1 VKKRKV
7 KMEMTFDD
15 LFETIKTAKENKE
28 KGQYNSILP
37 PFPRLAEKYPGWVKG
52 RLNLITASSGIGKTK
67 FTKFFAIESVVRFMK
82 DNPYLSFKI
91 FYFALEESK
100 EEFWLSMITVLL
112 REKYKLNIST
122 SELRSFGTYTVS
134 QETLDKVE
142 ECKAIV
148 DDWQKNITV
157 IDDISN
163 TYGIYKEVRTYFQK
177 PEVGIEIKSKMTTG
191 EEYTSGY
198 KYNDE
203 NHWVFVITDHLSL
216 LSANKGQTLH
226 DTMGHFS
233 KEYCLK
239 GLCKRYKA
247 VVINI
252 QQQSASKEALE
263 FNFKGDTIEQKLEP
277 SLDGLANNKEI
288 QRDCDM
294 VWGIFAPSRYS
305 IKEHRKY
312 DITIMKD
319 SYRSLL
325 CLKDRHFGIAGSY
338 IGLYFDGASN
348 EFRELPKADDKEK
361 MSKVYD
367 FIKSK

>member
-1 VKKRKV
+1 
-7 KMEMTFDD
+7 MMIFDELYD
-15 LFETIKTAKENKE
+15 GIKDAKERKD
-28 KGQYNSILP
+28 KGEYNSILP

-67 FTKFFAIESVVRFMK
+67 FTKFFAVESVVKFMEA
-82 DNPYLSFKI
+82 NPYLSFKM

-100 EEFWLSMITVLL
+100 EEFWLSVLSILL
-112 REKYKLNIST
+112 RQKYGITAST
-122 SELRSFGTYTVS
+122 SNLRSLGTYVVS
-134 QETLDKVE
+134 QEILDKIK
-142 ECKAIV
+142 ECKEIV
-148 DDWQKNITV
+148 DGWSSKITV
-157 IDDISN
+157 IDDVSN
-163 TYGIYKEVRTYFQK
+163 EFGIYKEVRTYFQR
-177 PEVGIEIKSKMTTG
+177 PEVGEEIKTKMASG
-191 EEYTSGY
+191 EEFVSGY
-198 KYNDE
+198 KYKDDR
-203 NHWVFVITDHLSL
+203 HWVFVVTDHISL
-216 LSANKGQTLH
+216 LSINKGQTLH

-252 QQQSASKEALE
+252 QQQSASKEAME

-288 QRDCDM
+288 QRDVDLCI
-294 VWGIFAPSRYS
+294 GIFAPNRYS

-319 SYRSLL
+319 WYRSIIF
-325 CLKDRHFGIAGSY
+325 LKDRHFGLAGSY
-338 IGLYFDGASN
+338 IGLYFDGATN

-361 MSKVYD
+361 LQKVYEY
-367 FIKSK
+367 IKSKSI